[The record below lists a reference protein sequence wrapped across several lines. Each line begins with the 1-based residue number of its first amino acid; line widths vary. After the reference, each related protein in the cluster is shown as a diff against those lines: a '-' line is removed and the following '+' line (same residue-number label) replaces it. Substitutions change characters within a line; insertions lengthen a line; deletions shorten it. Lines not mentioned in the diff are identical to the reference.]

1 MSGLSVSEVSISGL
15 MDTRGAWR
23 QRPRR
28 RWPEDLKRQIVS
40 ETFVAGAS
48 VSVSVV
54 ARRHDVN
61 TNQVFRWR
69 QQYGAALGGFVAVS
83 VAPEPVPHEIAVDPV
98 RTDAA
103 VRRDY
108 VEIDIGG
115 SHRVRVGPGFDRD
128 TLERVLDVLSS
139 R

>member
-1 MSGLSVSEVSISGL
+1 MSGLLASEVSISGL
-15 MDTRGAWR
+15 VDAREDWR
-23 QRPRR
+23 ERPRR

-40 ETFVAGAS
+40 ETFVAGA
-48 VSVSVV
+48 SVSVV

-83 VAPEPVPHEIAVDPV
+83 VAREPVAREVSVDPV
-98 RTDAA
+98 QTDSA

>member
-1 MSGLSVSEVSISGL
+1 MNGLSVSEVSISGL
-15 MDTRGAWR
+15 MDTGEEWR
-23 QRPRR
+23 ERPRR

-48 VSVSVV
+48 VSVV

-61 TNQVFRWR
+61 ANQLFRWR
-69 QQYGAALGGFVAVS
+69 QEYGAALGGFVAVS
-83 VAPEPVPHEIAVDPV
+83 VAPEPVARELLVGPV
-98 RTDAA
+98 QTDAA

-128 TLERVLDVLSS
+128 TLERVLDVMSS

>member
-1 MSGLSVSEVSISGL
+1 MSGLLASEVSISGL
-15 MDTRGAWR
+15 MDTRGEWR

-40 ETFVAGAS
+40 DTFVAGA
-48 VSVSVV
+48 SVSVV

-61 TNQVFRWR
+61 ANQVFRWR
-69 QQYGAALGGFVAVS
+69 QRYGAALGGFVAVS
-83 VAPEPVPHEIAVDPV
+83 VVQDSVPPEIPVDPV
-98 RTDAA
+98 RTDAT

>member
-15 MDTRGAWR
+15 MDTCGEWR

-48 VSVSVV
+48 VSVV

-69 QQYGAALGGFVAVS
+69 QQYGSALGGFVAVS
-83 VAPEPVPHEIAVDPV
+83 VAQVPVAREVSVDPV

-128 TLERVLDVLSS
+128 TLERVLDVMSS

>member
-1 MSGLSVSEVSISGL
+1 MSGLSASEVSISGL
-15 MDTRGAWR
+15 MDTREEWR
-23 QRPRR
+23 ERPRR

-48 VSVSVV
+48 VSVV

-61 TNQVFRWR
+61 ANQVFRWR
-69 QQYGAALGGFVAVS
+69 REYGAALGGFVAVS
-83 VAPEPVPHEIAVDPV
+83 VSKGAVARAVTVDPV

>member
-1 MSGLSVSEVSISGL
+1 MSASLGSEVSISGL
-15 MDTRGAWR
+15 MDTGEGW
-23 QRPRR
+23 RR
-28 RWPEDLKRQIVS
+28 RRRRQWSDELKRQIVS
-40 ETFVAGAS
+40 ETFAAGA
-48 VSVSVV
+48 SVSVV

-61 TNQVFRWR
+61 TNQLFRWR
-69 QQYGAALGGFVAVS
+69 QEYGAALGGFVAVS
-83 VAPEPVPHEIAVDPV
+83 VAPDPVARDVSVDPV
-98 RTDAA
+98 KTDAA

-128 TLERVLDVLSS
+128 TLERVLDVMSS

>member
-1 MSGLSVSEVSISGL
+1 
-15 MDTRGAWR
+15 MDTREEWR
-23 QRPRR
+23 RRPRR
-28 RWPEDLKRQIVS
+28 QWSDELKRQIVS
-40 ETFVAGAS
+40 ETFAAGA
-48 VSVSVV
+48 SVSVV

-83 VAPEPVPHEIAVDPV
+83 VAPEPVAQEVSADPV

-103 VRRDY
+103 VLRDY
-108 VEIDIGG
+108 VEIDIGEF
-115 SHRVRVGPGFDRD
+115 HRVRVGPGFDRD
-128 TLERVLDVLSS
+128 TLVRVLDVMSS